1 MGKRLWFHHSL
12 EPSGAS
18 TVPGGWRKH
27 RGCLNNSFTT
37 ANSSDTVM
45 IDALC
50 VLTAQG
56 CAPAV
61 YETPNTDQAVKHGFD
76 HTDSMKESRLSMLS
90 CQAPTP
96 WHAGM
101 TVFVKMGLSY
111 TLCFLKIVISTLYQ
125 QRTRTIKLWS
135 FTTSQYSSY
144 CSLSLFLLQ
153 FLSLVP
159 YWHCTFYSFEAEIL
173 YAVRYIEHHLSS
185 WWRF

>member
-12 EPSGAS
+12 ELSGAS
-18 TVPGGWRKH
+18 AVPGGWRKQ

-61 YETPNTDQAVKHGFD
+61 YEMPNIDQALKHSFD
-76 HTDSMKESRLSMLS
+76 HTGSMKESRLSKLS
-90 CQAPTP
+90 CQTLTP

-125 QRTRTIKLWS
+125 QRTCTIKL
-135 FTTSQYSSY
+135 
-144 CSLSLFLLQ
+144 
-153 FLSLVP
+153 
-159 YWHCTFYSFEAEIL
+159 
-173 YAVRYIEHHLSS
+173 
-185 WWRF
+185 